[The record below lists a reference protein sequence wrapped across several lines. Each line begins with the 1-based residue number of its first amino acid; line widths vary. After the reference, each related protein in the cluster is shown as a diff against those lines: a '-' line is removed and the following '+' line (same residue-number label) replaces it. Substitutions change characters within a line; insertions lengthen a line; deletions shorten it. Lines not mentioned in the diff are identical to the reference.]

1 MHHKVRFL
9 SALCTVA
16 VVTAGA
22 TQLLRSD
29 HASAAQ
35 RALPPVL
42 IAQYRGGF
50 TVEGA
55 DARSGPSFLID
66 ANRRLYTPGAITL
79 QYPGP
84 AILPYSQTTL
94 SAKQLAT
101 MEKLAKAAGLDKQ
114 RVDWGTPGTAD
125 VPELAIKYKGK
136 LHVIYSFGVGEEG
149 LKPTQRTARQRVKA
163 LLDAMSTTAGFAG
176 PLYRPTSL
184 VITARETRPED
195 TPPDLQ
201 VQQVNWP
208 TAVPPLSG
216 FAQCGVLEGND
227 AAAALTLV
235 QTTNELT
242 QYKSN
247 GKTYRVFV
255 RAALPGDGGCNLLQ

>member
-84 AILPYSQTTL
+84 HCLPNS
-94 SAKQLAT
+94 
-101 MEKLAKAAGLDKQ
+101 
-114 RVDWGTPGTAD
+114 
-125 VPELAIKYKGK
+125 
-136 LHVIYSFGVGEEG
+136 
-149 LKPTQRTARQRVKA
+149 
-163 LLDAMSTTAGFAG
+163 
-176 PLYRPTSL
+176 
-184 VITARETRPED
+184 
-195 TPPDLQ
+195 
-201 VQQVNWP
+201 
-208 TAVPPLSG
+208 
-216 FAQCGVLEGND
+216 
-227 AAAALTLV
+227 
-235 QTTNELT
+235 
-242 QYKSN
+242 
-247 GKTYRVFV
+247 
-255 RAALPGDGGCNLLQ
+255 